1 MAIISPT
8 MAPIVNLNGT
18 PKSDLLNARVN
29 AWNALS
35 SAIDAMYPLLPH
47 GRDYIP
53 NPALMAQDRDIHFAR
68 LALLD
73 GMRNALLDE
82 YKTLTKEA

>member
-1 MAIISPT
+1 

-18 PKSDLLNARVN
+18 PKIDLLNARIH
-29 AWNALS
+29 AWNALT
-35 SAIDAMYPLLPH
+35 SAIEAMGPLLPH

-53 NPALMAQDRDIHFAR
+53 NPALMAQDRDIYFAR

-82 YKTLTKEA
+82 YSTLNKEA